1 MAVNFLAD
9 GERAVVVAPT
19 GGLTA
24 GAGYQIAQLFGV
36 VLSTAASG
44 INTTLAISGAH
55 RIAKSTATGITFAV
69 GDNVFWDTTNGVA
82 TTTTTLSRV
91 GKALAAATP
100 NTVAAVDVLIV
111 QP

>member
-1 MAVNFLAD
+1 MATNFLAD
-9 GERAVVVAPT
+9 DGRVTVTAPS
-19 GGLTA
+19 GGLTG
-24 GAGYQIAQLFGV
+24 GAGYLISGLFGV
-36 VLSTAASG
+36 VLLTAASG
-44 INTTLAISGAH
+44 VATTLSVQGAH
-55 RIAKSTATGITFAV
+55 RLAKSTATSITFAV

-100 NTVAAVDVLIV
+100 NTVAVVDVLIV